1 MANIR
6 RVSRPVTTDTDEE
19 GLKEEPNDSFY
30 NTGVAQEPFPNPTPL
45 EDLEKSHD
53 NMSLGV
59 ISMNATL
66 GLPDIN
72 EDIEVQSDISIV
84 PNSAISLE
92 TERSNREYQNNSIIS
107 NVSNKPAT
115 FKDCCDQNYATDSS
129 KSRPNE
135 NLEKEIIYVD
145 DEEDDHIPSGQ
156 NEGGFIV
163 AGRFDRDYREN
174 NTASYATI
182 ESEDDEHFIARP
194 QPEYTLDDSIE
205 FIDCEDQGLVP
216 TVFRGYVKEFIDD
229 NPSKL
234 GILFSQECGK
244 HHMLYSGIIKII
256 SFCKNIHIEIKQR
269 VLA

>member
-19 GLKEEPNDSFY
+19 GFKEEPNNSFY

-92 TERSNREYQNNSIIS
+92 TETSNREHQNNSIVS
-107 NVSNKPAT
+107 NVPKAT
-115 FKDCCDQNYATDSS
+115 FKDCCDQNYAANSS

-205 FIDCEDQGLVP
+205 FLDCEDQGLVP

-256 SFCKNIHIEIKQR
+256 SFCKKIPYSY
-269 VLA
+269 

>member
-6 RVSRPVTTDTDEE
+6 RVSRRVTTDNDEE
-19 GLKEEPNDSFY
+19 CLKEEPNDSFY
-30 NTGVAQEPFPNPTPL
+30 NTEVVQEPFPNPTPM
-45 EDLEKSHD
+45 EDLEKSRD

-72 EDIEVQSDISIV
+72 EDTEVQSDISIV

-92 TERSNREYQNNSIIS
+92 TETSNREHQNNPI
-107 NVSNKPAT
+107 VSTNKPKST
-115 FKDCCDQNYATDSS
+115 FKDCCDQNDAADSS

-135 NLEKEIIYVD
+135 NFEKEIICVD
-145 DEEDDHIPSGQ
+145 DEEDDHIPSSQ

-163 AGRFDRDYREN
+163 AGRFDRDYRER
-174 NTASYATI
+174 NTVSYATI
-182 ESEDDEHFIARP
+182 ESDDDEHFIARSP
-194 QPEYTLDDSIE
+194 PEYTLDDSIE
-205 FIDCEDQGLVP
+205 FLDCEDQGLVP

-244 HHMLYSGIIKII
+244 HHKFYSCIIKII
-256 SFCKNIHIEIKQR
+256 SAYDLY
-269 VLA
+269 VY

>member
-6 RVSRPVTTDTDEE
+6 RVSRRVTTDSDEE

-30 NTGVAQEPFPNPTPL
+30 NTGVSQEPLPNPTPM

-92 TERSNREYQNNSIIS
+92 TETSNRENQNNPIVS
-107 NVSNKPAT
+107 NVSNKTKST
-115 FKDCCDQNYATDSS
+115 FKDLCDQNYAADSS
-129 KSRPNE
+129 KSRPND
-135 NLEKEIIYVD
+135 NLEKEIICVD

-163 AGRFDRDYREN
+163 AGRFDRDYRDN
-174 NTASYATI
+174 NTGSYVTI
-182 ESEDDEHFIARP
+182 ESDDDEHFIARP
-194 QPEYTLDDSIE
+194 PLEYTLDDSIE
-205 FIDCEDQGLVP
+205 FLDCEDQGLVP

-244 HHMLYSGIIKII
+244 HNMLYSGIIEIK
-256 SFCKNIHIEIKQR
+256 FRTHIEIQQR
-269 VLA
+269 VFA